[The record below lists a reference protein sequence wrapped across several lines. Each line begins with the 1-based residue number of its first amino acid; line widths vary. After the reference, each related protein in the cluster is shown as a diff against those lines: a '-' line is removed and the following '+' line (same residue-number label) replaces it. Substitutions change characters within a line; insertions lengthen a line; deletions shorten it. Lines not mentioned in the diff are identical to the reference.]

1 MRGKKVK
8 ELRRAAR
15 LAARE
20 LGRDSFPT
28 GAFRR
33 LKEAV
38 KVSRRE
44 RACCP
49 VLPLSREEKQ
59 AMRKATYPS
68 WTARDEVAGVS
79 LKEAYDEAKG
89 EDAGV

>member
-20 LGRDSFPT
+20 LGRHSFPT

-38 KVSRRE
+38 KEARR
-44 RACCP
+44 
-49 VLPLSREEKQ
+49 
-59 AMRKATYPS
+59 
-68 WTARDEVAGVS
+68 AR
-79 LKEAYDEAKG
+79 AYDKGKG